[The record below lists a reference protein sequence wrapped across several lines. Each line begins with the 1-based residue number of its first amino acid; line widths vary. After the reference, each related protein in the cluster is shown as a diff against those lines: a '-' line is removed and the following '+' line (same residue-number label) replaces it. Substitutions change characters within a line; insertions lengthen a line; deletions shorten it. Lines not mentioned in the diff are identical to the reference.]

1 MRLTYCNIQVTI
13 FCSEVI
19 EMLDIKELRFK
30 NDRMTQEQLSKQTGI
45 SRQTIVR
52 LEKGQVPSVDTA
64 KKLTKA
70 FTSVKWFEFL
80 A

>member
-1 MRLTYCNIQVTI
+1 
-13 FCSEVI
+13 
-19 EMLDIKELRFK
+19 
-30 NDRMTQEQLSKQTGI
+30 MTQEQLSKQTGI